1 MPVSFLNVYEYNIC
15 LKASW
20 FRRIC
25 DESMVIG
32 FYKYKQE
39 GNLML
44 FIISTIYY
52 SKKQIIMVETYE
64 NDLITYKLK

>member
-1 MPVSFLNVYEYNIC
+1 MLVSFLNAYEYNIC

-20 FRRIC
+20 FWRIC

-32 FYKYKQE
+32 FYKYRQE

-44 FIISTIYY
+44 FISTIKN

-64 NDLITYKLK
+64 NDLIT